1 MDTTERPLGAPAIDE
16 APLPP
21 PELEALSPS
30 RRAVPA
36 TPGRQITESWLALL
50 NNRFILA
57 VLSVV
62 VVLLL
67 TTVVLVAIGQGG
79 ADTGDS
85 PSNVGV
91 PSGTKTPARPLGG
104 LAGTTAT
111 TATFRNGPGPT
122 YAVLGT
128 IPRGAVVAVV
138 GRNEDQSWLQV
149 RYPPNSNLK
158 GWVDA
163 RLLSVDGDV
172 TKLAI
177 SGPGPVPQAQVT
189 FIPTSSIYEPP
200 ATETPELLPTR
211 VARPTR
217 TPTPRPTR
225 TPYTPP
231 PATPTPP
238 AKLPTVT
245 PPPPGPVA
253 NSQTAT

>member
-1 MDTTERPLGAPAIDE
+1 MDTTERPLGAPAIDA
-16 APLPP
+16 APPPP

-30 RRAVPA
+30 RQAVRTAPSH
-36 TPGRQITESWLALL
+36 QITEHWLALL

-57 VLSVV
+57 ALSVV

-67 TTVVLVAIGQGG
+67 TTVVLVAIGQDG

-91 PSGTKTPARPLGG
+91 PSGDKKTPGRPVGG
-104 LAGTTAT
+104 LAGRTAT

-122 YAVLGT
+122 YVVLGT

-163 RLLSVDGDV
+163 RLLDVDGDV

-177 SGPGPVPQAQVT
+177 SGPGPVPRAQVT
-189 FIPTSSIYEPP
+189 FIPTSAIYEPP
-200 ATETPELLPTR
+200 ATETPDLVPTR

-217 TPTPRPTR
+217 TSTPRPTR

-245 PPPPGPVA
+245 PPPPGP
-253 NSQTAT
+253 